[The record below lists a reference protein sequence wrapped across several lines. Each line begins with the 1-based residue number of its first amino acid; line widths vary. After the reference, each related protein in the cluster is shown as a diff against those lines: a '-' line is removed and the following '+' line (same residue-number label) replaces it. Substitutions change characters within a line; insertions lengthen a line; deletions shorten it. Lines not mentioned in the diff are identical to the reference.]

1 MVESSGA
8 NAIVAE
14 PLRGETA
21 MPPQTIERRVEKL
34 EEQMTTLQQLPAR
47 MDALSV
53 QISQTREDLGAKIS
67 TMDAKISTMGAKIST
82 MDARVSTMDAR
93 VSGMDARISGTEK
106 SLREEILSSGDRI
119 LTRVRM
125 LHEDVISRLALI
137 QEGRRER
144 SRSPRKK

>member
-1 MVESSGA
+1 
-8 NAIVAE
+8 
-14 PLRGETA
+14 

-47 MDALSV
+47 TDALSA
-53 QISQTREDLGAKIS
+53 QISQLREDLGAKIS
-67 TMDAKISTMGAKIST
+67 T
-82 MDARVSTMDAR
+82 
-93 VSGMDARISGTEK
+93 MDARISGTEK
-106 SLREEILSSGDRI
+106 SLREEILASGDRI

-125 LHEDVISRLALI
+125 LHEDVISRLAPI